1 MTDVVRWHQTDVD
14 VSGILSIEELA
25 RPRDVEIARDEGT
38 GIMEYSAPEF
48 QQGAFNCP
56 HCNAYAHMNWQPV
69 LTGNAHAAFWAAFCA
84 KCNAPSLWRIA
95 GTRPAPADT
104 APPDSGIQI
113 YPMLSPAAMPNVDL
127 PDDCF
132 GDYLEARE
140 IMQRS
145 PRAAA
150 ALLRLVIQKLCRHFG
165 EPGRDVNQDIA
176 ALVRQGLPVTMQQAL
191 DSVRVIGNEAVHP
204 GELDVRDN
212 PEVVSVLFTIVNLI
226 VEKMLTEP
234 RKIAELYQ
242 ALPPRKLDGIAQRDK

>member
-1 MTDVVRWHQTDVD
+1 
-14 VSGILSIEELA
+14 
-25 RPRDVEIARDEGT
+25 
-38 GIMEYSAPEF
+38 
-48 QQGAFNCP
+48 
-56 HCNAYAHMNWQPV
+56 
-69 LTGNAHAAFWAAFCA
+69 
-84 KCNAPSLWRIA
+84 
-95 GTRPAPADT
+95 
-104 APPDSGIQI
+104 
-113 YPMLSPAAMPNVDL
+113 MLSPAPMPNVDL